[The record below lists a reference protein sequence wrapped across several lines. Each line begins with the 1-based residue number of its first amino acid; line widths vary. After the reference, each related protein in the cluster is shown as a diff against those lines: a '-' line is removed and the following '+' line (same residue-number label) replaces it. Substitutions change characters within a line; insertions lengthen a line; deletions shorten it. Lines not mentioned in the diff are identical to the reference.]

1 MKVMRMTRKK
11 SRNPGSAGPSRR
23 RAGRRPS
30 PTSASALIHVPEPTL
45 TFAFEQQVEDPRDG
59 LLLFGPLDQ
68 GQPFGIRVAVIG
80 TETGI
85 RLYRDWAKRIQG
97 NLHDLGSPIARPP
110 FPGFP
115 TVFRVPW
122 GVEPV
127 LRITVPDAE
136 IQRAVLIGDGHV
148 RVYQTVGLYADRILD
163 ALNREE
169 VGVDVWF
176 VVIPDIIHKNCRPKS
191 HIPSSLQVDGEQP
204 MTARFGKR
212 LLDEPSM
219 FVSDNVAAIPYQ
231 FEVDFHNQ
239 LKARLLGKGPTQ
251 IVRESTLELVTGPV
265 RPKHDS
271 LPFQAAIAWNIC
283 TAAFYK
289 AGGRPWKAA
298 NIRDG
303 VCYVGLVFKRD
314 DRHSDPRYACCA
326 AQMFLDSG
334 DGLVFRGAVGPW
346 YSDQTR
352 EYHLTRAAARHL
364 GEMVIE
370 AYREKHEGARPSEL
384 FIHGRAFFDDEEW
397 RGFSDAVEQT
407 KTRLVGIRIRDEAAF
422 RLYRLGERA
431 VLRGTALILHDKA
444 AFLMSRGHVPRLRTQ
459 VGLEVPKPLRVDI
472 LRGEADIRVVLAD
485 ILSLT
490 KLNYNACI
498 FADGLPVT
506 LRFADDVGEILT
518 AGPVAG
524 EKPLPFKH
532 YI

>member
-1 MKVMRMTRKK
+1 MKKPR
-11 SRNPGSAGPSRR
+11 PGSPQPSRQ
-23 RAGRRPS
+23 
-30 PTSASALIHVPEPTL
+30 SAPARHSKASTASLLYIPEPTL
-45 TFAFEQQVEDPRDG
+45 TFGLDQRVEDPRDG

-68 GQPFGIRVAVIG
+68 GRPFGIRVAVIG
-80 TETGI
+80 TDVGI
-85 RLYRDWAKRIQG
+85 NLYRDWAQRIQG
-97 NLHDLGSPIARPP
+97 NLRDRGSQIARPP
-110 FPGFP
+110 FPGFH

-122 GVEPV
+122 AIDPV
-127 LRITVPDAE
+127 LTVRVPRVE
-136 IQRAVLIGDGHV
+136 IERDVRVADGHV
-148 RVYQTVGLYADRILD
+148 RVYKAVSLYADRILN

-169 VGVDVWF
+169 AGIDLWF
-176 VVIPDIIHKNCRPKS
+176 VVIPDIVHKNCRPKS
-191 HIPSSLQVDGEQP
+191 RIPLHLQIEAEQHLGP
-204 MTARFGKR
+204 RFGRR
-212 LLDEPSM
+212 LINEPSM
-219 FVSDNVAAIPYQ
+219 FGADNVAAIPYR

-239 LKARLLGKGPTQ
+239 LKARLLGRGPTQ
-251 IVRESTLELVTGPV
+251 IVRESTLELISGHI

-283 TAAFYK
+283 SAAFYK
-289 AGGRPWKAA
+289 SGGRPWKAA
-298 NIRDG
+298 GIRDG

-314 DRHSDPRYACCA
+314 ERHLDPSYACCA

-352 EYHLTRAAARHL
+352 EYHLKRAAARQL
-364 GEMVIE
+364 GEMVIA
-370 AYREKHEGARPSEL
+370 AYREKHNGQAPTEL

-397 RGFSDAVEQT
+397 LGFSDAVAGTSSQ
-407 KTRLVGIRIRDEAAF
+407 LVGIRIRDESAF

-431 VLRGTALILHDKA
+431 VLRGSAVVLHEKA
-444 AFLMSRGHVPRLRTQ
+444 AYLMTRGHVPRLRTQ
-459 VGLEVPKPLRVDI
+459 VGLEVPRPLRVDI
-472 LRGEADIRVVLAD
+472 VRGEADIRVVLTD

-518 AGPVAG
+518 AGPVIG